1 MSSLEEEDLPLLKED
16 DLLLLKEN
24 LLLLLLEER
33 EDGSFDL
40 NLKRF

>member
-1 MSSLEEEDLPLLKED
+1 VSSLEEEDLPLLKED